1 MYHYFLVE
9 NSVKILGSDI
19 NIKEIGKTVF
29 WIALT
34 TGILRGFILD
44 VRFIPSASMEPT
56 IALGDRVLGLQVNR
70 VPEWK
75 PQRDEII
82 VFNLPYGWKT
92 QTDVPTRLNT
102 EVFVCGKP
110 NAKLSDDHTG
120 AFIKR
125 VIGIPGDRL
134 QFFKDGSLKRN
145 GVFLN
150 PSFIKGKT
158 FYPNIET
165 IKNGELDFVI
175 KDENY
180 FVMGDNRGDSCDS
193 RFWGTVPRSLLVSKP
208 SIRFW
213 PLNRIGFLN

>member
-1 MYHYFLVE
+1 VE

-44 VRFIPSASMEPT
+44 ARFIPSASMEPT
-56 IALGDRVLGLQVNR
+56 IEIGDRVMGLQVNR

-75 PQRDEII
+75 PQRDEIV

-110 NAKLSDDHTG
+110 GAKLSDDHTG
-120 AFIKR
+120 AFVKR

-134 QFFKDGSLKRN
+134 QFFKDGRLLRN
-145 GVFLN
+145 GIEMDSKN
-150 PSFIKGKT
+150 IKGKT
-158 FYPNIET
+158 LYPKIET
-165 IKNGELDFVI
+165 AKGDQLDFVI
-175 KDENY
+175 RDDTY
-180 FVMGDNRGDSCDS
+180 FVMGDNREDSCDS
-193 RFWGTVPRSLLVSKP
+193 RFWGTITRSNIISKP

-213 PLNRIGFLN
+213 PLNRIGFLK